1 MSAVTA
7 RTAPDDI
14 SDAPVRAGLK
24 APSATQLM
32 VLLGAFAVFAAAAFA
47 PQMLWD
53 GDTLWHLKTG
63 EWMLAHHQ
71 IARADPFS
79 FTVPGKAWTNLEWLS
94 EIVMAPVFAAGGWS
108 GLQLLFALALGAA
121 AWIMGDET
129 ARRLPAFSW
138 AAGLFLAIAC
148 TTQSWLARPH
158 LLVLPILA
166 LWTVQLMR
174 AREARRAPPFW
185 LIPVMTLW
193 ANLHGS
199 FVLGLALIAPF
210 ALEALIEDGKD
221 RLRSVGAWVLFGLA
235 AGAAALVTPHGIDG
249 ILHPLRIG
257 GMRTLQNIAEWKS
270 TDFSRTTPLELS
282 LLAGLFA
289 LLYRGVKVPLVR
301 LVVLVGLLHLT
312 LHETRH
318 QMVLAIVAL
327 LLLAEPIGKAL
338 EGDKPAFSL
347 PKLSAGTRT
356 AVLAVMVLAF
366 AGVAAARMAVPAHL
380 TDGQTAPINA
390 FAHVPEELKSQP
402 MLNDYGMGGYLIFRG
417 SKPFIDGRADM
428 YGDDFF
434 DAYVQAVKP
443 DPAKLKALL
452 AKYRIRW
459 TILRAENPAVPA
471 MDAMPGW
478 KRLYADKSAVVHV
491 KTGA

>member
-7 RTAPDDI
+7 P
-14 SDAPVRAGLK
+14 SPVDAPVRPASGAGVA
-24 APSATQLM
+24 APSMTQLM
-32 VLLGAFAVFAAAAFA
+32 VLIGAFAAFAAAAFA

-63 EWMLAHHQ
+63 EWMLQHHQ

-94 EIVMAPVFAAGGWS
+94 ELVMAPVWAAAGWS
-108 GLQLLFALALGAA
+108 GLQLLFALALGAT
-121 AWIMGDET
+121 AWIIGAET
-129 ARRLPAFSW
+129 ARRLPVFSW
-138 AAGLFLAIAC
+138 AAALFLALTC

-166 LWTVQLMR
+166 LWTVQMMR
-174 AREARRAPPFW
+174 AREAGRAPPLW

-199 FVLGLALIAPF
+199 FILGLALVAPF
-210 ALEALIEDGKD
+210 AAEALIEDGAD
-221 RLRSVGAWVLFGLA
+221 RLKSLRGWVLFGLA

-257 GMRTLQNIAEWKS
+257 SMRTLQNIAEWKS
-270 TDFSRTTPLELS
+270 SDFSHTAPLELT
-282 LLAGLFA
+282 LLAALFA

-301 LVVLVGLLHLT
+301 LAVLVGLLHLT

-318 QMVLAIVAL
+318 QMVLAVVAV

-338 EGDKPAFSL
+338 EGDKPAFAL
-347 PKLSAGTRT
+347 PQLSAKVRMG
-356 AVLAVMVLAF
+356 VLALVILAF
-366 AGVAAARMAVPAHL
+366 AGVAVTRMAVPAKL
-380 TDGQTAPINA
+380 TDGPTAPIAA
-390 FAHVPEELKSQP
+390 FAHVPENLKSQP
-402 MLNDYGMGGYLIFRG
+402 VLNDYGMGGFMIFWGVR
-417 SKPFIDGRADM
+417 PFIDGRADM

-434 DAYVQAVKP
+434 DAYVQALKP
-443 DPAKLKALL
+443 DTPKLKALL
-452 AKYRIRW
+452 AKYGIRW
-459 TILRAENPAVPA
+459 TILRAENPAIPA

-491 KTGA
+491 KIGG